1 METQQENLNEIERK
15 YNELNNEKHMLIEQN
30 KTQAQQLVTQAGHNQ

>member
-15 YNELNNEKHMLIEQN
+15 YNELNNEKHTLLEQN
-30 KTQAQQLVTQAGHNQ
+30 KTQAQQLETLAGHNQ